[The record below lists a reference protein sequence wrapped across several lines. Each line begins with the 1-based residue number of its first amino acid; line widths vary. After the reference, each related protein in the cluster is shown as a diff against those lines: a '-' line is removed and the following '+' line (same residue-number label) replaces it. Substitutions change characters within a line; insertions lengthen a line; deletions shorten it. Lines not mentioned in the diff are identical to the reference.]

1 MDFIGED
8 QFSLFPVTGG
18 RDVYIY
24 IYESVLK
31 MQMSYRVMKQEIFEF
46 FLYKL
51 RKGKW
56 GEFRLS

>member
-24 IYESVLK
+24 I
-31 MQMSYRVMKQEIFEF
+31 RVRTKNANELSRDET
-46 FLYKL
+46 
-51 RKGKW
+51 RN
-56 GEFRLS
+56 FRVFSIQVT